1 MNKILIRF
9 SFPLLLVLLLL
20 TKGLLAQ
27 NKESD
32 KEDMVKA
39 QKIAFFTEKLNLSP
53 EEAQKFWPVYN
64 DYWKR
69 KNKIIED
76 RRSLMKECNDKMS
89 KLSAREIEHYGD
101 LYIKSHKLEADLLEE
116 FNLKFKKVLPVEKV
130 MKLYFADHEFKTYL
144 LQQIRNSSKKEE

>member
-1 MNKILIRF
+1 MNKIITQF
-9 SFPLLLVLLLL
+9 SFPIILTLLLL
-20 TKGLLAQ
+20 TKGLFAQ

-32 KEDMVKA
+32 REDIVKV

-76 RRSLMKECNDKMS
+76 RRTLMKECSDKMS
-89 KLSAREIEHYGD
+89 KLSAREIEQYGD
-101 LYIKSHKLEADLLEE
+101 LYIKSHKLEAELLEE
-116 FNLKFKKVLPVEKV
+116 FNQKFKKVLPVEKV

-144 LQQIRNSSKKEE
+144 LQQIRNTSKKEE